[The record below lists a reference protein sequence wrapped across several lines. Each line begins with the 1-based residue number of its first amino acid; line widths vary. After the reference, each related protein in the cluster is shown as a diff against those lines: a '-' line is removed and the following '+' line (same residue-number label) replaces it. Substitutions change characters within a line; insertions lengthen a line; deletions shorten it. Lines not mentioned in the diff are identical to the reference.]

1 MKLEATRVPVWAAA
15 IDDQPAALAQ
25 KLEAL
30 TGAGADLEFILAR
43 RAPEDPG
50 QGVVFV
56 SQLKGRKQLKAAE
69 EAGFFRTDALHS
81 IRVVGK
87 DRPGIG
93 TAITRAVAELGVNLR
108 GYSGSV
114 IGSRFV
120 GYVALDD
127 VDETAKVVRT
137 LRKL

>member
-30 TGAGADLEFILAR
+30 A
-43 RAPEDPG
+43 
-50 QGVVFV
+50 
-56 SQLKGRKQLKAAE
+56 

-81 IRVVGK
+81 IRVVGR

-93 TAITRAVAELGVNLR
+93 TAITRAVADLGVNLR

-114 IGSRFV
+114 IGSRFI

-127 VDETAKVVRT
+127 LDETAKVVRA

>member
-81 IRVVGK
+81 IRGVGK

>member
-30 TGAGADLEFILAR
+30 TEAGADLEFILAR
-43 RAPEDPG
+43 RAPDDPG

-56 SQLKGRKQLKAAE
+56 SQLKGRKQLKAAA
-69 EAGFFRTDALHS
+69 EAGFCRTDALHS
-81 IRVVGK
+81 IRIVGK

-114 IGSRFV
+114 IGSRFI

-127 VDETAKVVRT
+127 VDETAKVVRV

>member
-1 MKLEATRVPVWAAA
+1 MKLDVSRVPIWAAA
-15 IDDQPAALAQ
+15 IDDQPAALAN
-25 KLEAL
+25 KLEPL
-30 TGAGADLEFILAR
+30 TEAGASLDFILAR

-56 SQLKGRKQLKAAE
+56 SQLKGRKQLRTAAD
-69 EAGFFRTDALHS
+69 AGFFRTDALHS
-81 IRVVGK
+81 IRIEGK

-93 TAITRAVAELGVNLR
+93 TAITRAIADLGVNLR

-114 IGSRFV
+114 TGSRFV
-120 GYVALDD
+120 GFVALDG
-127 VDETAKVVRT
+127 VDDSAKVVRA